1 MKIID
6 DIFLQILDFIKKFG
20 IREQFVEDELEEK
33 KG

>member
-6 DIFLQILDFIKKFG
+6 DIFLQILDFIKKLG
-20 IREQFVEDELEEK
+20 TREQFVEDEPEEK

>member
-6 DIFLQILDFIKKFG
+6 DIFLQILDFIKKLG
-20 IREQFVEDELEEK
+20 IREVEDEPEEK

>member
-6 DIFLQILDFIKKFG
+6 DIFLQILDFIKKLG
-20 IREQFVEDELEEK
+20 IREQFFEDEPEEK

>member
-6 DIFLQILDFIKKFG
+6 DIFLQILDFIKKLG
-20 IREQFVEDELEEK
+20 IREQFVDEPEEK